1 MDSLLKRATTEMLNK
16 ELPHFL
22 VGDTVR
28 VISKVLEGGSERVHA
43 FEGVVISRS
52 GSGISETFTV
62 RKLSYG
68 IGVERVFPLHSPQI
82 KKISVVKSGKV
93 RRAKLYYLRKKIGK
107 AARVKDKRVNE

>member
-1 MDSLLKRATTEMLNK
+1 MDSLLNRATTEMLK
-16 ELPHFL
+16 KDLPHFL

-28 VISKVLEGGSERVHA
+28 VISKVFEGGSERVHA

-68 IGVERVFPLHSPQI
+68 IGVERVFPLHSPQV
-82 KKISVVKSGKV
+82 KKISVIKSGRV

-107 AARVKDKRVNE
+107 AARVKDKRLNE

>member
-1 MDSLLKRATTEMLNK
+1 MDSLLKRATTEMLKK

-28 VISKVLEGGSERVHA
+28 VISKVFEGGSERVHA

-52 GSGISETFTV
+52 GRGVSETFTV

-82 KKISVVKSGKV
+82 KEVSVIKSGRV
-93 RRAKLYYLRKKIGK
+93 RRAKLYYLRKKTGK
-107 AARVKDKRVNE
+107 AARVKDKKLNE

>member
-1 MDSLLKRATTEMLNK
+1 MDSLLKRATTEMLAK
-16 ELPHFL
+16 DLPHFL

-52 GSGISETFTV
+52 GIGISETFTV

-68 IGVERVFPLHSPQI
+68 IGVERIFPLHSPQI
-82 KKISVVKSGKV
+82 KKISVVKSGRV

-107 AARVKDKRVNE
+107 GARLKDKKLNE

>member
-1 MDSLLKRATTEMLNK
+1 MDSLLKRATTEMLKK

-28 VISKVLEGGSERVHA
+28 VISKVFEGGSERVHA

-52 GSGISETFTV
+52 GRGVSKTFTV

-82 KKISVVKSGKV
+82 KKVSVIKSGRV
-93 RRAKLYYLRKKIGK
+93 RRAKLYYLRKKTGK
-107 AARVKDKRVNE
+107 AARVKDKKLNE

>member
-1 MDSLLKRATTEMLNK
+1 MLKKDLS
-16 ELPHFL
+16 HFF

-28 VISKVLEGGSERVHA
+28 VISKVFEGGSERVHA

-52 GSGISETFTV
+52 GRGISETFTV

-82 KKISVVKSGKV
+82 KKVSVIKSGRV
-93 RRAKLYYLRKKIGK
+93 RRAKLYYLRKKTGK
-107 AARVKDKRVNE
+107 AARVKDKRLNE

>member
-1 MDSLLKRATTEMLNK
+1 MDSLLNRATTEMLKK
-16 ELPHFL
+16 ELPHFF

-52 GSGISETFTV
+52 GRGVSETFTV

-82 KKISVVKSGKV
+82 KKVSVIKSGRV
-93 RRAKLYYLRKKIGK
+93 RRAKLYYLRKKTGK
-107 AARVKDKRVNE
+107 AARVKDKKLNE

>member
-1 MDSLLKRATTEMLNK
+1 MDSLLKRATTEMLKK

-28 VISKVLEGGSERVHA
+28 VISKVFEGGSERVHA

-52 GSGISETFTV
+52 GRGVSETFTV

-82 KKISVVKSGKV
+82 KKVSVIKSGRV
-93 RRAKLYYLRKKIGK
+93 RRAKLYYLRKKTGK
-107 AARVKDKRVNE
+107 AARVKDKRLNE

>member
-1 MDSLLKRATTEMLNK
+1 MDSLLKRATTEMLKK

-28 VISKVLEGGSERVHA
+28 VISKVFEGGSERVHA

-52 GSGISETFTV
+52 GRGVSETFTV

-82 KKISVVKSGKV
+82 KKVSVIKSGRV
-93 RRAKLYYLRKKIGK
+93 RRAKLYYLRKKTGK
-107 AARVKDKRVNE
+107 AARVKDKKTK